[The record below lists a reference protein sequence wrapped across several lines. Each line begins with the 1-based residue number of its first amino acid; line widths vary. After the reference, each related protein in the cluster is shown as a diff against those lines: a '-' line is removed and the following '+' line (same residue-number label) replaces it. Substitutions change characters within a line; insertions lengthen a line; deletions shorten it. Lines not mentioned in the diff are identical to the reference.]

1 MGRMIDLD
9 EELGFEEYKPSVK
22 FYGKKWF
29 VNAGPD
35 TVLKIKILDK
45 KSKEAMKNAS
55 KSKNKEEAVGEI
67 EINYYHEMFRILFGN
82 EQANEIFDLGLTME
96 QIDAIVRAVT
106 AIIGNTEF
114 NPTVSETEEK
124 EKKTN

>member
-45 KSKEAMKNAS
+45 KSAEAMKNAS
-55 KSKNKEEAVGEI
+55 KSKNKDAVGEA
-67 EINYYHEMFRILFGN
+67 ELNYYREMFKIIFGN

-96 QIDAIVRAVT
+96 QIDLVVRAVT
-106 AIIGNTEF
+106 ALMGNTDF
-114 NPTVSETEEK
+114 NPDVSEAEEK

>member
-1 MGRMIDLD
+1 MGRIIDLD

-35 TVLKIKILDK
+35 TILKVKILDK
-45 KSKEAMKNAS
+45 KSSEAMKNAS
-55 KSKNKEEAVGEI
+55 KSKNKEAAGEV
-67 EINYYHEMFRILFGN
+67 EINYYHDMFKIIFGD
-82 EQANEIFDLGLTME
+82 EQAKEIFNLGLSME
-96 QIDAIVRAVT
+96 QIDLVIRAVT
-106 AIIGNTEF
+106 AIIGDTEF
-114 NPTVSETEEK
+114 NPNVSETEEK